1 MVVWCR
7 APGFEF
13 PVSIEQRGGQQ
24 KVTLTLYMFTYL
36 FQVRLLNKHLG

>member
-24 KVTLTLYMFTYL
+24 KVYMFTYL